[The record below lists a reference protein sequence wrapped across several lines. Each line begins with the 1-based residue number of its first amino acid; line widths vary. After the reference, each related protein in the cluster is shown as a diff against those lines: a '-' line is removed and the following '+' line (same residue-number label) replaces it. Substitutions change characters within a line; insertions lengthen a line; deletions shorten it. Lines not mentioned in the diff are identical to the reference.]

1 MARIEAVNRSDR
13 RFLLEGALERLVIM
27 EPQIITKPE
36 KNRGIGYVAETQ
48 DERLGSVARMLV

>member
-1 MARIEAVNRSDR
+1 MARIKAVNRGDR

-36 KNRGIGYVAETQ
+36 NNRGIGHVAETQ
-48 DERLGSVARMLV
+48 DERLGSRAKGLV